1 MLRLLVIPQPAFYTI
16 VTTRLRCSW
25 DGDSIVLSRAN
36 SSRVFGIESFVLI
49 IVAAAVVLPSL
60 DRGGKCKKANRQRSR
75 MGAAKAPN

>member
-49 IVAAAVVLPSL
+49 IVAAAVFLPSY
-60 DRGGKCKKANRQRSR
+60 DGTGHEEPWGQMQESQP
-75 MGAAKAPN
+75 AAF